1 MESCGKNC
9 KQLIGMLC
17 VIIAQVQ
24 LGSLRFMTHKSK
36 YLQFF
41 SGMRSVLIE
50 KYVKKLQEY
59 VRIDVY
65 SNNKCLNGNKNLSS
79 IH

>member
-17 VIIAQVQ
+17 VIIAQVK

-50 KYVKKLQEY
+50 KYVKKF
-59 VRIDVY
+59 
-65 SNNKCLNGNKNLSS
+65 NLHPLKMVAYDG
-79 IH
+79 INICFFT